1 MKKIRVEMELPDG
14 VWRKCT
20 VRAAE
25 AGLTFEEMLKRFAE
39 SLGCFTE
46 QGHGKAVAWTYN
58 CITAEL
64 PENTFLLYLVTTG
77 YLETVLELHDSIQD
91 CLEDL
96 KINEP
101 MDQIDVRMDIA
112 YFSGQLRERFSLYKH
127 WNLDRYEDETLAAGM
142 KRVLE
147 WRHRKCELVKQ
158 QGAERP

>member
-1 MKKIRVEMELPDG
+1 
-14 VWRKCT
+14 
-20 VRAAE
+20 
-25 AGLTFEEMLKRFAE
+25 MLKRFAE
-39 SLGCFTE
+39 SLGCFIE
-46 QGHGKAVAWTYN
+46 QGHNKAVSWTYD

-77 YLETVLELHDSIQD
+77 YLEIVLELHDSIQD

-96 KINEP
+96 KINGP
-101 MDQIDVRMDIA
+101 MAQIAVRTDIA
-112 YFSGQLRERFSLYKH
+112 YFSEQLRERFTLYKH

-147 WRHRKCELVKQ
+147 WRRRKCELVKQ